1 MVSMDRSLKPCTSNY
16 ATVCDVQNHNF
27 TQMLVDRLSSLPD
40 ELLIRILSL
49 LPTKDAAA
57 TCALSTKLRR
67 VFPLIT
73 SLDFDGS
80 PICLCLKH
88 PYAIERLPTFVSFV
102 DTVLQTHQSQHLTK
116 FKLILTSKDFGKV
129 YFFGCDSC
137 YGCSQGC
144 LPDLKSPRLNVWIS
158 YPLSFCGLR
167 ELDLSILVGESGN
180 FQLPPAIFTCETLE
194 VLKLEVNI
202 GFDQIYAMTSYRLP
216 KLKQLVLFASLISED
231 DFLPRLVS
239 SCPLLEDLTFQ
250 PFTRHVNITAI
261 TSTSLRRL
269 TLRMPKCPDFFRDNS
284 DCVLINTPNLEY
296 IEYSDNL
303 ASCYSIPVMH
313 GLVKASL
320 TICMALK
327 FGRSFQ
333 QIINLIRPFSYSQHL
348 SLFGIFMWEFDFI
361 DEEVLK
367 DKLPV
372 FPNLK
377 HLELGGATEDS
388 CWDNLLLPFLNCSPV
403 LETLEFAQGLAGYH
417 GDFLCEYRKKAL
429 EKEQEFFI
437 RTDHE
442 TPVCCRNRLKRIV
455 IREYHGFVQEIL
467 ITQFLLRHALVLEE
481 LVICLA
487 RTPNFNPCQMLIEI
501 TLKNL
506 PKASV
511 TCSIQVL

>member
-1 MVSMDRSLKPCTSNY
+1 
-16 ATVCDVQNHNF
+16 
-27 TQMLVDRLSSLPD
+27 MLVDRLSSLPD

-88 PYAIERLPTFVSFV
+88 PYAIERFPTFVSFV
-102 DTVLQTHQSQHLTK
+102 DTVLQTHESQHLTK
-116 FKLILTSKDFGKV
+116 FKLKLTSKDFGKV

-144 LPDLKSPRLNVWIS
+144 LPDLRSPRLNVWIS

-202 GFDQIYAMTSYRLP
+202 GFDQIYAMPSYCLP

-250 PFTRHVNITAI
+250 PFTRHVNITA
-261 TSTSLRRL
+261 TSLRRL
-269 TLRMPKCPDFFRDNS
+269 TLRMPKGPDFFRDNS

-320 TICMALK
+320 T
-327 FGRSFQ
+327 
-333 QIINLIRPFSYSQHL
+333 
-348 SLFGIFMWEFDFI
+348 EFDFI

-417 GDFLCEYRKKAL
+417 GGTLCEYRKKAL
-429 EKEQEFFI
+429 EQEREFFT

-487 RTPNFNPCQMLIEI
+487 RTPNFNPCQMLIEVI
-501 TLKNL
+501 LKNL